1 VLGYRGGGFQR
12 RPLKPISMELF
23 SNQSWAADVGPSG
36 TMRALSWLLG
46 SLSFLAIAILL
57 PMSATPVGIAILGG
71 WILLIWVAISF
82 IRGHFDYVVLVWVAV
97 FPYCYYFFSYPAER
111 AIFTIDRAFI
121 VLLAI
126 ELFLLSRRSG
136 AAPLTRE
143 VRISGYLWGLYLL
156 VCFRSLA
163 DHPVFEVLSSYR
175 LLLDGMLMPALLGLY
190 AVRLFPITR
199 NLTKLHGCVC
209 VLMLGIA
216 VVCGS
221 ELVSGKNLLPWPGAA
236 ETWVYTQDAKILRVD
251 GPFENS
257 SVLSVIGVVGFFF
270 IIYSR
275 RLIGSSLTSTQ
286 HLLHSVGLLASL
298 ASALMPMNRGLIIAV
313 LACASIDYFAKA
325 PLISR
330 TAWNCL
336 FAALLFAAVVAK
348 LLYPG
353 VFEDRVTRGDNFYQ
367 RIAQDVQ
374 TSEVIRDHPLMGV
387 GFSLYPA
394 AVIGD
399 PRYAVQWGG
408 FEAMN
413 VPHNSLLSV
422 LAEEGIV
429 GFLLYAGGQF
439 YFIRAM
445 WRMRKVNRLGW
456 QVFLYCVLVYIIL
469 GFDVGIAYYSDLNL
483 FYMFMLGI
491 ILQIQ
496 LRMLPESN
504 PNAFSSL

>member
-1 VLGYRGGGFQR
+1 
-12 RPLKPISMELF
+12 
-23 SNQSWAADVGPSG
+23 
-36 TMRALSWLLG
+36 MRALSWLLG
-46 SLSFLAIAILL
+46 LLSLFALAVLL
-57 PMSATPVGIAILGG
+57 PMSPTPVGIAIVGG
-71 WILLIWVAISF
+71 WIVLIWVAISF
-82 IRGHFDYVVLVWVAV
+82 IRRRFDYVVLGWVAV

-111 AIFTIDRAFI
+111 AVFTIDRAFI

-126 ELFLLSRRSG
+126 ELFFLSRRTC
-136 AAPLTRE
+136 AAPLTRD
-143 VRISGYLWGLYLL
+143 VRISGCLWALYLV
-156 VCFRSLA
+156 VCFGSLA
-163 DHPVFEVLSSYR
+163 GHPVFDVLGSYR

-190 AVRLFPITR
+190 AVWLFPITR
-199 NLTKLHGCVC
+199 NLSKLHGCVC

-221 ELVSGKNLLPWPGAA
+221 ELVSGKNLLPWPGAI
-236 ETWVYTQDAKILRVD
+236 EFWVDTDDAKILRVD
-251 GPFENS
+251 GPFESS
-257 SVLSVIGVVGFFF
+257 SVLSVVGVLGFFF
-270 IIYSR
+270 ITYSR
-275 RLIGSSLTSTQ
+275 RLIGSSLTSSQ
-286 HLLHSVGLLASL
+286 RLLHSIGVLASL
-298 ASALMPMNRGLIIAV
+298 ASALMPMTRGVIIAV
-313 LACASIDYFAKA
+313 LVCASIDYFAKT

-330 TAWNCL
+330 SLWNCL
-336 FAALLFAAVVAK
+336 FAALFFVAVVAK

-353 VFEDRVTRGDNFYQ
+353 VFEDRVTRRDNFYQ

-387 GFSLYPA
+387 GFNLFA
-394 AVIGD
+394 ANVTGD

-429 GFLLYAGGQF
+429 GFLLYAGGQV

-456 QVFLYCVLVYIIL
+456 QVFLYCILVYVVL
-469 GFDVGIAYYSDLNL
+469 GLDVGIAYYSDLNL
-483 FYMFMLGI
+483 FYMFVLGI

-496 LRMLPESN
+496 LRMLPRAS

>member
-1 VLGYRGGGFQR
+1 
-12 RPLKPISMELF
+12 MELF
-23 SNQSWAADVGPSG
+23 SNQSWAPDVGPSG

-46 SLSFLAIAILL
+46 LFSLLALAVLL
-57 PMSATPVGIAILGG
+57 PTSPTPAGIAILGG

-82 IRGHFDYVVLVWVAV
+82 IRGRFDYVVLVWVAV
-97 FPYCYYFFSYPAER
+97 FPYCYNIFSYPAER
-111 AIFTIDRAFI
+111 TIFTIDRAFI

-126 ELFLLSRRSG
+126 ELFFMPRRTG
-136 AAPLTRE
+136 AVPLARD
-143 VRISGYLWGLYLL
+143 VRISGCLWALYLM
-156 VCFRSLA
+156 VCFLSLA
-163 DHPVFEVLSSYR
+163 WHAQPHELGLYR
-175 LLLDGMLMPALLGLY
+175 LLVEGMLMPALLGLY
-190 AVRLFPITR
+190 AVRVFPITR
-199 NLTKLHGCVC
+199 NLSKLHGCVC
-209 VLMLGIA
+209 ILMLGIA

-221 ELVSGKNLLPWPGAA
+221 ELVSGKNLLPWPGAI
-236 ETWVYTQDAKILRVD
+236 ETWVDTDEARILRVD

-257 SVLSVIGVVGFFF
+257 SVLSVIGALGFFF

-286 HLLHSVGLLASL
+286 GLLHSIGVLASL

-313 LACASIDYFAKA
+313 LVCASIDYFAKV

-330 TAWNCL
+330 SLWNCL
-336 FAALLFAAVVAK
+336 FAAIFFVAVVAK

-353 VFEDRVTRGDNFYQ
+353 VFEDRVTRGANFYQ

-387 GFSLYPA
+387 GFNLYSA
-394 AVIGD
+394 TVIGD

-413 VPHNSLLSV
+413 IPHNSLLSV
-422 LAEEGIV
+422 LAEEGSV
-429 GFLLYAGGQF
+429 GFLLYAGGQL

-456 QVFLYCVLVYIIL
+456 QVFFYCILLYVIF

-483 FYMFMLGI
+483 FYMFVLGI

-496 LRMLPESN
+496 LRMLPRVES
-504 PNAFSSL
+504 

>member
-1 VLGYRGGGFQR
+1 
-12 RPLKPISMELF
+12 MELF
-23 SNQSWAADVGPSG
+23 SNQSWAADVGPPG
-36 TMRALSWLLG
+36 TVRALSWLLG
-46 SLSFLAIAILL
+46 SLSLLALAVLL
-57 PMSATPVGIAILGG
+57 PTSSTPVGTAILGG
-71 WILLIWVAISF
+71 WTLLIWLTISF
-82 IRGHFDYVVLVWVAV
+82 IRGRFDYVVLVWVAV

-126 ELFLLSRRSG
+126 ELFFISRRTG
-136 AAPLTRE
+136 ATPLTRDM
-143 VRISGYLWGLYLL
+143 RISAYLWGLYLL
-156 VCFRSLA
+156 VCFGSLA
-163 DHPVFEVLSSYR
+163 DHPVSDVLGSYR

-199 NLTKLHGCVC
+199 NLSKLHGCVC
-209 VLMLGIA
+209 VLMLSIA

-221 ELVSGKNLLPWPGAA
+221 ELVSGKNLLPWPGAT
-236 ETWVYTQDAKILRVD
+236 ETWVYTADAKILRVD

-275 RLIGSSLTSTQ
+275 RLIGSSLTRTQ
-286 HLLHSVGLLASL
+286 HLLHNIGVLASL
-298 ASALMPMNRGLIIAV
+298 TSALMPMNRVLVIAI
-313 LACASIDYFAKA
+313 LLCASIDYFAKA
-325 PLISR
+325 PLICRR
-330 TAWNCL
+330 TWNCL
-336 FAALLFAAVVAK
+336 FAALFIVAVAAK

-353 VFEDRVTRGDNFYQ
+353 LFEDRVTRGDNLYQ
-367 RIAQDVQ
+367 RVAQDVQ
-374 TSEVIRDHPLMGV
+374 TAEVIRDHPLMGV
-387 GFSLYPA
+387 GFNLYA
-394 AVIGD
+394 ATVIGD

-413 VPHNSLLSV
+413 IPHNSLLSV
-422 LAEEGIV
+422 LAEEGSV
-429 GFLLYAGGQF
+429 GFLLYVGGQL

-445 WRMRKVNRLGW
+445 WRLRKVNRLGW
-456 QVFLYCVLVYIIL
+456 QVFLYCILVYVIF

-483 FYMFMLGI
+483 FYMFVLGI

>member
-1 VLGYRGGGFQR
+1 
-12 RPLKPISMELF
+12 
-23 SNQSWAADVGPSG
+23 
-36 TMRALSWLLG
+36 MRALSWLLG
-46 SLSFLAIAILL
+46 LVSLLALAVLL
-57 PMSATPVGIAILGG
+57 SMSSTPVGIAILGG
-71 WILLIWVAISF
+71 WILLIWVAISY
-82 IRGHFDYVVLVWVAV
+82 IRGRFDYVVLVWVAV

-126 ELFLLSRRSG
+126 ELFFMSRRTDTT
-136 AAPLTRE
+136 PLTRD
-143 VRISGYLWGLYLL
+143 VRISGCLWALYLV
-156 VCFRSLA
+156 VCFGSLA
-163 DHPVFEVLSSYR
+163 DHPVFDVLGSYR
-175 LLLDGMLMPALLGLY
+175 LLLDGILMPALLGLY

-199 NLTKLHGCVC
+199 NLGKLHGCVC

-216 VVCGS
+216 AVCGS
-221 ELVSGKNLLPWPGAA
+221 ELVSGKNLLPWPGAIEA
-236 ETWVYTQDAKILRVD
+236 WVYSDDVKILRVD

-257 SVLSVIGVVGFFF
+257 SVLSLIGILGFFF

-286 HLLHSVGLLASL
+286 HLLHSTGVLASL

-313 LACASIDYFAKA
+313 LVCASIDYFAKA
-325 PLISR
+325 PLVSR
-330 TAWNCL
+330 SLWNCL
-336 FAALLFAAVVAK
+336 FAALFSVAVVAK

-374 TSEVIRDHPLMGV
+374 TSEVIRDHPLTGV
-387 GFSLYPA
+387 GFNLYA
-394 AVIGD
+394 ATVIGD

-413 VPHNSLLSV
+413 IPHNSLLSV
-422 LAEEGIV
+422 LAEDGSV
-429 GFLLYAGGQF
+429 GLLLYAGGQL

-456 QVFLYCVLVYIIL
+456 QVFLYCILVYVIF

-483 FYMFMLGI
+483 FYMFVLGI

-496 LRMLPESN
+496 LRTLPRVES
-504 PNAFSSL
+504 

>member
-1 VLGYRGGGFQR
+1 
-12 RPLKPISMELF
+12 MELF
-23 SNQSWAADVGPSG
+23 SNQSWTADVRPSG

-46 SLSFLAIAILL
+46 LLSLLALAVLL
-57 PMSATPVGIAILGG
+57 PMSPTPVGIAILGG

-82 IRGHFDYVVLVWVAV
+82 IRGQFDYVVLVWVAV

-121 VLLAI
+121 VLMAI
-126 ELFLLSRRSG
+126 ELFLMSRRTG
-136 AAPLTRE
+136 ATPLTRD
-143 VRISGYLWGLYLL
+143 VRISAYFWGLYLL
-156 VCFRSLA
+156 VCFGSIA
-163 DHPVFEVLSSYR
+163 GHPVFDVLGSYR
-175 LLLDGMLMPALLGLY
+175 LLLDGMLLPALLGLY

-199 NLTKLHGCVC
+199 NLSKLHGCVC

-221 ELVSGKNLLPWPGAA
+221 ELLSGKNLLPWPGAI
-236 ETWVYTQDAKILRVD
+236 ETWIYNYDVKILRVD

-286 HLLHSVGLLASL
+286 NLLHGIGVLASL
-298 ASALMPMNRGLIIAV
+298 ASALMPMNRGLIIAILV
-313 LACASIDYFAKA
+313 CASIDYFAKA

-330 TAWNCL
+330 STWNCL
-336 FAALLFAAVVAK
+336 FAALFFVAVFAK

-353 VFEDRVTRGDNFYQ
+353 VFEDRVTSGDNFYQ

-387 GFSLYPA
+387 GFNLYSA
-394 AVIGD
+394 TVIGD

-422 LAEEGIV
+422 LAEEGSV
-429 GFLLYAGGQF
+429 GFLLYVGGQL

-456 QVFLYCVLVYIIL
+456 QVFLYCILVYVIF

-483 FYMFMLGI
+483 FYMFVLGI

-496 LRMLPESN
+496 LRMLPRVES
-504 PNAFSSL
+504 

>member
-1 VLGYRGGGFQR
+1 
-12 RPLKPISMELF
+12 
-23 SNQSWAADVGPSG
+23 
-36 TMRALSWLLG
+36 MRALAWLLG
-46 SLSFLAIAILL
+46 LLSLLALAVLL
-57 PMSATPVGIAILGG
+57 PMSPTPVGIAILGG
-71 WILLIWVAISF
+71 WIVLIWVAISF
-82 IRGHFDYVVLVWVAV
+82 IRGQFDYVVLVWVAV

-126 ELFLLSRRSG
+126 ELFFRRSTG
-136 AAPLTRE
+136 ATPLTRD
-143 VRISGYLWGLYLL
+143 VRISACFWGLYLL
-156 VCFRSLA
+156 VCFGSLA
-163 DHPVFEVLSSYR
+163 GHPVFDVLGSYR

-199 NLTKLHGCVC
+199 NLSKLHGCVC

-221 ELVSGKNLLPWPGAA
+221 ELVSGKNLLPWPGAI
-236 ETWVYTQDAKILRVD
+236 ETWVYSNDAKILRVD

-286 HLLHSVGLLASL
+286 HLLHSIGVLASL

-313 LACASIDYFAKA
+313 LVCASIDYFAKA

-330 TAWNCL
+330 SLWNCL
-336 FAALLFAAVVAK
+336 FAALFFVALVAK

-353 VFEDRVTRGDNFYQ
+353 VFEDRVTRRDNFYQ
-367 RIAQDVQ
+367 RIAQDQQ
-374 TSEVIRDHPLMGV
+374 TLEVVWDYPLVGV
-387 GFSLYPA
+387 GFNLYHDTVHGNPKYTA
-394 AVIGD
+394 
-399 PRYAVQWGG
+399 RLKG
-408 FEAMN
+408 FEAMDF
-413 VPHNSLLSV
+413 PHNSLFAV
-422 LAEEGIV
+422 LAEEGGI
-429 GFLLYAGGQF
+429 GLLF
-439 YFIRAM
+439 YIAAQVLFVRAM
-445 WRMRKVNRLGW
+445 WKLRKLNRLGW
-456 QVFLYCVLVYIIL
+456 QVFLYCVVVYTIF
-469 GFDVGIAYYSDLNL
+469 GFDAGIAYYSDLNL
-483 FYMFMLGI
+483 FYIYVLGI

-496 LRMLPESN
+496 LRMLPPAN

>member
-1 VLGYRGGGFQR
+1 MAASNGGR
-12 RPLKPISMELF
+12 RKLISMELF
-23 SNQSWAADVGPSG
+23 SNQSWAAGVGPSG
-36 TMRALSWLLG
+36 AMRALSWLLG
-46 SLSFLAIAILL
+46 LLSLLALAVLL
-57 PMSATPVGIAILGG
+57 PMSPMPVGVAILGG

-82 IRGHFDYVVLVWVAV
+82 IRGRFDYVVLGWLAV

-126 ELFLLSRRSG
+126 ELFFMSRRTG
-136 AAPLTRE
+136 ATPLTRD
-143 VRISGYLWGLYLL
+143 VRISGYFWGLYLL
-156 VCFRSLA
+156 VCFGSLA
-163 DHPVFEVLSSYR
+163 SHPVFDVLGSYR

-199 NLTKLHGCVC
+199 NLSKLHGCVC

-221 ELVSGKNLLPWPGAA
+221 ELLSGKNLLPWPGAI
-236 ETWVYTQDAKILRVD
+236 ETWIYNYDVKILRVD

-257 SVLSVIGVVGFFF
+257 SVLSVIGVVGLFF
-270 IIYSR
+270 ITYSR

-286 HLLHSVGLLASL
+286 HLLHIIGLVASL

-313 LACASIDYFAKA
+313 LVCASIDYFAKA

-330 TAWNCL
+330 SLWNCL
-336 FAALLFAAVVAK
+336 FAALFFAAVFAK

-353 VFEDRVTRGDNFYQ
+353 VFEDRVTGGDNFYQ

-387 GFSLYPA
+387 GFNLFSA
-394 AVIGD
+394 TVIGD

-413 VPHNSLLSV
+413 VPHNSILSV
-422 LAEEGIV
+422 LAEEGGV
-429 GFLLYAGGQF
+429 GFLLYAGGQL

-456 QVFLYCVLVYIIL
+456 QVFLYCILVYIIF

-483 FYMFMLGI
+483 FYMFVLGI

-496 LRMLPESN
+496 LRMLPRVES
-504 PNAFSSL
+504 

>member
-1 VLGYRGGGFQR
+1 
-12 RPLKPISMELF
+12 
-23 SNQSWAADVGPSG
+23 
-36 TMRALSWLLG
+36 LLG
-46 SLSFLAIAILL
+46 LVSLLAIAILL
-57 PMSATPVGIAILGG
+57 PMSPTPVGIAILGG
-71 WILLIWVAISF
+71 WIMLIWVAISF
-82 IRGHFDYVVLVWVAV
+82 IRGHFDYVVLVWVTV

-121 VLLAI
+121 LLLAI
-126 ELFLLSRRSG
+126 ELFFLSRRTG
-136 AAPLTRE
+136 AAPLTRD
-143 VRISGYLWGLYLL
+143 VRISACFWSLYLL

-163 DHPVFEVLSSYR
+163 GHPVFDVLSSYR

-190 AVRLFPITR
+190 AIRLFPITR
-199 NLTKLHGCVC
+199 NLTRLHACFC

-216 VVCGS
+216 VVCGT
-221 ELVSGKNLLPWPGAA
+221 ELVSGKNLLPWPGAV
-236 ETWVYTQDAKILRVD
+236 ETWVNTNDAKILRVD

-257 SVLSVIGVVGFFF
+257 SVLSVVGVLGFFF

-275 RLIGSSLTSTQ
+275 RLIGGSLTSTQ
-286 HLLHSVGLLASL
+286 QLLHGIGVLASL

-313 LACASIDYFAKA
+313 LVCASIDYFAKV

-330 TAWNCL
+330 TTWTCL
-336 FAALLFAAVVAK
+336 FIALLFVAVVAK
-348 LLYPG
+348 LFYPG
-353 VFEDRVTRGDNFYQ
+353 VFEDRVTRGENFYQ
-367 RIAQDVQ
+367 RIAQDMQ

-387 GFSLYPA
+387 GFNLYPA
-394 AVIGD
+394 TVTGD
-399 PRYAVQWGG
+399 PRYAVQWRGL
-408 FEAMN
+408 EAMN

-429 GFLLYAGGQF
+429 GFLLYAGGQL

-456 QVFLYCVLVYIIL
+456 QVFLYCILVYIVL

-483 FYMFMLGI
+483 FYMFVLGI

-496 LRMLPESN
+496 LRMLPRVEC
-504 PNAFSSL
+504 

>member
-1 VLGYRGGGFQR
+1 
-12 RPLKPISMELF
+12 MELF

-36 TMRALSWLLG
+36 AMRPLSWLLG
-46 SLSFLAIAILL
+46 LLSLLALAVLL
-57 PMSATPVGIAILGG
+57 PMSPTPVGIAILGG

-82 IRGHFDYVVLVWVAV
+82 IRGKFDYVVLVWVAV
-97 FPYCYYFFSYPAER
+97 FPYCYYLFSYPAER

-126 ELFLLSRRSG
+126 ELFFMSRRTG
-136 AAPLTRE
+136 ATPLPRD
-143 VRISGYLWGLYLL
+143 VRISAYFWGLYLL
-156 VCFRSLA
+156 VCLASLA
-163 DHPVFEVLSSYR
+163 GHPVVDVLGSYR

-190 AVRLFPITR
+190 AVRLFPITS
-199 NLTKLHGCVC
+199 NLSKLHGCIC

-221 ELVSGKNLLPWPGAA
+221 ELVTGKNLLPWPGAVEA
-236 ETWVYTQDAKILRVD
+236 WVYTDNAKILRVD

-275 RLIGSSLTSTQ
+275 RLIGSSLTNTQ
-286 HLLHSVGLLASL
+286 HLLHRMGVLASL
-298 ASALMPMNRGLIIAV
+298 TAALMPMNRGLIIAII
-313 LACASIDYFAKA
+313 LCALIDYFAKA

-330 TAWNCL
+330 STWNCL
-336 FAALLFAAVVAK
+336 FGALFFVAVVAK

-367 RIAQDVQ
+367 RVAQDVQ

-387 GFSLYPA
+387 GFNLFA
-394 AVIGD
+394 ATVIGD
-399 PRYAVQWGG
+399 SRYAVQWGG

-413 VPHNSLLSV
+413 IPHNSLLAV
-422 LAEEGIV
+422 LAEEGSF
-429 GFLLYAGGQF
+429 GFLLYVGCQL

-456 QVFLYCVLVYIIL
+456 QVFLYCILVYVIF

-483 FYMFMLGI
+483 FYMFALGI

>member
-1 VLGYRGGGFQR
+1 
-12 RPLKPISMELF
+12 MELF
-23 SNQSWAADVGPSG
+23 RNQSWAADVGTASTLRP
-36 TMRALSWLLG
+36 LSWLLG
-46 SLSFLAIAILL
+46 LLSVLALAVLL
-57 PMSATPVGIAILGG
+57 PMSSTPAGIAILGG

-82 IRGHFDYVVLVWVAV
+82 VCGRFDYVVLVWVAV

-126 ELFLLSRRSG
+126 ELFLMSRRTV
-136 AAPLTRE
+136 ATPLTRD
-143 VRISGYLWGLYLL
+143 VRISASFWALYLL
-156 VCFRSLA
+156 VCFGSIA
-163 DHPVFEVLSSYR
+163 GHPVLDVLGSYR

-199 NLTKLHGCVC
+199 NLSKLHGCVC
-209 VLMLGIA
+209 ILMVGIA
-216 VVCGS
+216 VVCGI
-221 ELVSGKNLLPWPGAA
+221 ELVRGENLLPWPGAI
-236 ETWVYTQDAKILRVD
+236 ETWVNTDNAKILRVD

-257 SVLSVIGVVGFFF
+257 SVLSVIGVVGLFF

-275 RLIGSSLTSTQ
+275 RLIGSSLTITQ
-286 HLLHSVGLLASL
+286 HLLHSIGVLASL
-298 ASALMPMNRGLIIAV
+298 VSALMPMNRGLIIAV
-313 LACASIDYFAKA
+313 LVCASIDYFAKE

-330 TAWNCL
+330 RLWNCL
-336 FAALLFAAVVAK
+336 FAALFFVAVIAK

-374 TSEVIRDHPLMGV
+374 TSKVIRDHPLMGV
-387 GFSLYPA
+387 GFNLYSA
-394 AVIGD
+394 TVIGD

-408 FEAMN
+408 FEAMDI
-413 VPHNSLLSV
+413 PHNSLLSV
-422 LAEEGIV
+422 MAEEGIV
-429 GFLLYAGGQF
+429 GFLFYAGGQL

-456 QVFLYCVLVYIIL
+456 QVFLYCILVYVIFGL
-469 GFDVGIAYYSDLNL
+469 DVGIAYYSDLNL
-483 FYMFMLGI
+483 FYMFVLAT

>member
-1 VLGYRGGGFQR
+1 
-12 RPLKPISMELF
+12 MELF

-46 SLSFLAIAILL
+46 LLSLFALAVLL
-57 PMSATPVGIAILGG
+57 PMSPTPVGIAIVGG

-82 IRGHFDYVVLVWVAV
+82 IHGRFDYVVLGWLVV
-97 FPYCYYFFSYPAER
+97 FPYCYNVFSYPAER
-111 AIFTIDRAFI
+111 TIFTVDRAFI

-126 ELFLLSRRSG
+126 ELFFLWRRTG
-136 AAPLTRE
+136 AVPLARD
-143 VRISGYLWGLYLL
+143 VRISGCLWVIYLM
-156 VCFRSLA
+156 VCFLSLA
-163 DHPVFEVLSSYR
+163 LHAPPHELGVYR
-175 LLLDGMLMPALLGLY
+175 LLVEGMLMPALLGLY

-199 NLTKLHGCVC
+199 DLSKLHGCVC
-209 VLMLGIA
+209 ILMLGIA

-221 ELVSGKNLLPWPGAA
+221 ELLSGKNLLPWPGAI
-236 ETWVYTQDAKILRVD
+236 EFWVEADDAKILRVD

-257 SVLSVIGVVGFFF
+257 SVLSVIGVLGFFF
-270 IIYSR
+270 ITYSR
-275 RLIGSSLTSTQ
+275 RLIGNSLTSTQ
-286 HLLHSVGLLASL
+286 GLLYSIGVLASL
-298 ASALMPMNRGLIIAV
+298 ACALMPMTRGVIIAV
-313 LACASIDYFAKA
+313 LVCASIDYFAKV

-330 TAWNCL
+330 SLWNSL
-336 FAALLFAAVVAK
+336 FAALFFVALVAK

-374 TSEVIRDHPLMGV
+374 TSKVIRDHPLMGV
-387 GFSLYPA
+387 GFNLYPA
-394 AVIGD
+394 TVIGD
-399 PRYAVQWGG
+399 PRYAVRWGG

-413 VPHNSLLSV
+413 VVHNSLLIV
-422 LAEEGIV
+422 LAEEGSI
-429 GFLLYAGGQF
+429 GFLLYAGAQV

-456 QVFLYCVLVYIIL
+456 QVFLYCIL
-469 GFDVGIAYYSDLNL
+469 IYVIFGFDVGIAYYSDLNL
-483 FYMFMLGI
+483 FYMFVLGI

-496 LRMLPESN
+496 LRMLPRAN

>member
-1 VLGYRGGGFQR
+1 
-12 RPLKPISMELF
+12 
-23 SNQSWAADVGPSG
+23 
-36 TMRALSWLLG
+36 MRALPWLLG
-46 SLSFLAIAILL
+46 LLSLLALAVLL
-57 PMSATPVGIAILGG
+57 PMSSTPVGIAILGG
-71 WILLIWVAISF
+71 WILLVWVAISF
-82 IRGHFDYVVLVWVAV
+82 IRGRFDYVVLVWLAV
-97 FPYCYYFFSYPAER
+97 FPYCYNVFSYPAER
-111 AIFTIDRAFI
+111 TIFTIDRAFI

-126 ELFLLSRRSG
+126 ELFFLSRKTG
-136 AAPLTRE
+136 AVPLARD
-143 VRISGYLWGLYLL
+143 VRISGCLWALYLL
-156 VCFRSLA
+156 VCL
-163 DHPVFEVLSSYR
+163 LSITLHAPHELGLYR
-175 LLLDGMLMPALLGLY
+175 LWVEGMLMPALLGLY

-199 NLTKLHGCVC
+199 NLSKLHGCVC

-221 ELVSGKNLLPWPGAA
+221 ELVSGKNLLPWPGAI
-236 ETWVYTQDAKILRVD
+236 EVWVDTGDARILRVD

-286 HLLHSVGLLASL
+286 RLLHTIGVLASL
-298 ASALMPMNRGLIIAV
+298 TCALMPMNRGLIIAV
-313 LACASIDYFAKA
+313 LVCASIDYFAKT

-330 TAWNCL
+330 GLWNCL
-336 FAALLFAAVVAK
+336 FAALFFFAVAAK

-374 TSEVIRDHPLMGV
+374 TSEVIRDHPLLGV
-387 GFSLYPA
+387 GFNLFAPT
-394 AVIGD
+394 VIGD
-399 PRYAVQWGG
+399 PKYKVEWGG

-413 VPHNSLLSV
+413 IPHNSLLSV
-422 LAEEGIV
+422 LAEEGSV
-429 GFLLYAGGQF
+429 GFLLYVGGQL

-445 WRMRKVNRLGW
+445 WRMRKVNRLGS
-456 QVFLYCVLVYIIL
+456 QVFLYCILVYVIF

-483 FYMFMLGI
+483 FYMFVLGI

-496 LRMLPESN
+496 LRMLPRVES
-504 PNAFSSL
+504 

>member
-1 VLGYRGGGFQR
+1 
-12 RPLKPISMELF
+12 MELF
-23 SNQSWAADVGPSG
+23 RNQSWAPDVGPSG
-36 TMRALSWLLG
+36 TMRALFWLLG
-46 SLSFLAIAILL
+46 LVSLLAIAILL
-57 PMSATPVGIAILGG
+57 PMSPTPVGIAILGG
-71 WILLIWVAISF
+71 WIMLIWVAISF
-82 IRGHFDYVVLVWVAV
+82 IRGHFDYVVLVWVTV

-121 VLLAI
+121 LLLAI
-126 ELFLLSRRSG
+126 ELFFLSRRTG
-136 AAPLTRE
+136 AAPLTRD
-143 VRISGYLWGLYLL
+143 VRISACFWSLYLL

-163 DHPVFEVLSSYR
+163 GHPVFDVLSSYR

-190 AVRLFPITR
+190 AIRLFPITR
-199 NLTKLHGCVC
+199 NLTRLHACFC

-216 VVCGS
+216 VVCGT
-221 ELVSGKNLLPWPGAA
+221 ELVSGKNLLPWPGAV
-236 ETWVYTQDAKILRVD
+236 ETWVNTNDAKILRVD

-257 SVLSVIGVVGFFF
+257 SVLSVVGVLGFFF

-275 RLIGSSLTSTQ
+275 RLIGGSLTSTQ
-286 HLLHSVGLLASL
+286 QLLHGIGVLASL

-313 LACASIDYFAKA
+313 LVCASIDYFAKV

-330 TAWNCL
+330 TTWTCL
-336 FAALLFAAVVAK
+336 FIALLFVAVVAK
-348 LLYPG
+348 LFYPG
-353 VFEDRVTRGDNFYQ
+353 VFEDRVTRGENFYQ
-367 RIAQDVQ
+367 RIAQDMQ

-387 GFSLYPA
+387 GFNLYPA
-394 AVIGD
+394 TVTGD
-399 PRYAVQWGG
+399 PRYAVQWRGL
-408 FEAMN
+408 EAMN

-429 GFLLYAGGQF
+429 GFLLYAGGQL

-456 QVFLYCVLVYIIL
+456 QVFLYCILVYIVL

-483 FYMFMLGI
+483 FYMFVLGI

-496 LRMLPESN
+496 LRMLPRVEC
-504 PNAFSSL
+504 

>member
-1 VLGYRGGGFQR
+1 VLGCRGGGFQR
-12 RPLKPISMELF
+12 RPLKLISMELF
-23 SNQSWAADVGPSG
+23 SNQSWAPDVGPSA

-46 SLSFLAIAILL
+46 LLSLFALAVVL
-57 PMSATPVGIAILGG
+57 PMSPTPVGIAIVGG

-82 IRGHFDYVVLVWVAV
+82 IHGRFDYVVLGWLVV
-97 FPYCYYFFSYPAER
+97 FPYCYNVFSYPAER
-111 AIFTIDRAFI
+111 TIFTVDRAFI

-126 ELFLLSRRSG
+126 ELFFLSRRTC
-136 AAPLTRE
+136 AAPLTRD
-143 VRISGYLWGLYLL
+143 VRISGCLWALYLV
-156 VCFRSLA
+156 VCFSSLA
-163 DHPVFEVLSSYR
+163 GHPVFDVLGSYR

-190 AVRLFPITR
+190 AVWLFPITR
-199 NLTKLHGCVC
+199 NLSKLHGCVC

-221 ELVSGKNLLPWPGAA
+221 ELVSGKNLLPWPGAI
-236 ETWVYTQDAKILRVD
+236 EFWVDTDDVKILRVD

-275 RLIGSSLTSTQ
+275 RLIGSSLSSTQ
-286 HLLHSVGLLASL
+286 HLLHSIGVPASL
-298 ASALMPMNRGLIIAV
+298 ACALMPMNRGLIIAV
-313 LACASIDYFAKA
+313 LVCASIDYFAKA

-330 TAWNCL
+330 SLWNSI
-336 FAALLFAAVVAK
+336 FAALFFFAVVAK

-387 GFSLYPA
+387 GFNLFA
-394 AVIGD
+394 ATVIGD
-399 PRYAVQWGG
+399 PKYAVQWGG

-413 VPHNSLLSV
+413 IPHNSLLSV
-422 LAEEGIV
+422 LAEEGSV

-456 QVFLYCVLVYIIL
+456 QVFLYCILVYVIF

-483 FYMFMLGI
+483 FYMFVLGV

-496 LRMLPESN
+496 LRMLPRVES
-504 PNAFSSL
+504 

>member
-1 VLGYRGGGFQR
+1 
-12 RPLKPISMELF
+12 
-23 SNQSWAADVGPSG
+23 
-36 TMRALSWLLG
+36 MRALFWLLG
-46 SLSFLAIAILL
+46 LVSLLAIAILL
-57 PMSATPVGIAILGG
+57 PMSPTPVGIAILGG
-71 WILLIWVAISF
+71 WIMLIWVAISF
-82 IRGHFDYVVLVWVAV
+82 IRGHFDYVVLVWVTV

-121 VLLAI
+121 LLLAI
-126 ELFLLSRRSG
+126 ELFFLSRRTG
-136 AAPLTRE
+136 AAPLTRD
-143 VRISGYLWGLYLL
+143 VRISACFWSLYLL

-163 DHPVFEVLSSYR
+163 GHPVFDVLSSYR

-190 AVRLFPITR
+190 AIRLFPITR
-199 NLTKLHGCVC
+199 NLTRLHACFC

-216 VVCGS
+216 VVCGT
-221 ELVSGKNLLPWPGAA
+221 ELVSGKNLLPWPGAV
-236 ETWVYTQDAKILRVD
+236 ETWVNTNDAKILRVD

-257 SVLSVIGVVGFFF
+257 SVLSVVGVLGFFF

-275 RLIGSSLTSTQ
+275 RLIGGSLTSTQ
-286 HLLHSVGLLASL
+286 QLLHGIGVLASL

-313 LACASIDYFAKA
+313 LVCASIDYFAKV

-330 TAWNCL
+330 TTWTCL
-336 FAALLFAAVVAK
+336 FIALLFVAVVAK
-348 LLYPG
+348 LFYPG
-353 VFEDRVTRGDNFYQ
+353 VFEDRVTRGENFYQ
-367 RIAQDVQ
+367 RIAQDMQ

-387 GFSLYPA
+387 GFNLYPA
-394 AVIGD
+394 TVTGD
-399 PRYAVQWGG
+399 PRYAVQWRGL
-408 FEAMN
+408 EAMN

-429 GFLLYAGGQF
+429 GFLLYAGGQL

-456 QVFLYCVLVYIIL
+456 QVFLYCILVYIVL

-483 FYMFMLGI
+483 FYMFVLGI

-496 LRMLPESN
+496 LRMLPRVEC
-504 PNAFSSL
+504 

>member
-1 VLGYRGGGFQR
+1 
-12 RPLKPISMELF
+12 MELF
-23 SNQSWAADVGPSG
+23 SNQSWSADVRPSG
-36 TMRALSWLLG
+36 TMGLLSWLLG
-46 SLSFLAIAILL
+46 LLSLLALAVLL
-57 PMSATPVGIAILGG
+57 PMSPTPVGIAILGG

-82 IRGHFDYVVLVWVAV
+82 IHGKFDYVVLVWVAV

-126 ELFLLSRRSG
+126 ELFFMSRRTG
-136 AAPLTRE
+136 ATPLTRD
-143 VRISGYLWGLYLL
+143 VRVSAYFWALYLL
-156 VCFRSLA
+156 VCFGSIGG
-163 DHPVFEVLSSYR
+163 HPVFDVLGSYR

-199 NLTKLHGCVC
+199 NLSKLHGCIC
-209 VLMLGIA
+209 VLMVGIA

-221 ELVSGKNLLPWPGAA
+221 ELVRGKNLLPWPGAI
-236 ETWVYTQDAKILRVD
+236 ETWVYTDNAKILRVD

-275 RLIGSSLTSTQ
+275 RLIGSSLTITQ
-286 HLLHSVGLLASL
+286 HLLHSIGVLASL

-313 LACASIDYFAKA
+313 LVCASIDYFAKT

-330 TAWNCL
+330 RLWNCL
-336 FAALLFAAVVAK
+336 FAGLFFVAVVAK

-387 GFSLYPA
+387 GFNLYTA
-394 AVIGD
+394 TVIGD

-408 FEAMN
+408 FEAMDI
-413 VPHNSLLSV
+413 PHNSLLSV
-422 LAEEGIV
+422 MAEEGIV
-429 GFLLYAGGQF
+429 GFLFYAGGQLF
-439 YFIRAM
+439 FIRAM
-445 WRMRKVNRLGW
+445 WRMRNVNRLGW
-456 QVFLYCVLVYIIL
+456 QVFLYCILVYVIFGL
-469 GFDVGIAYYSDLNL
+469 DVGIAYYSDLNL
-483 FYMFMLGI
+483 FYVFVLGI

-496 LRMLPESN
+496 LRILPESN